1 MAPPEAEVAAAAGD
15 VEEAAAPLVPGSG
28 ARRASAAA
36 TPRDVHLLS
45 SAFLFVFLAYHAAQN
60 LQSTVNTDEN
70 LGSISLGVLY
80 TSFTAFSAVGSAV
93 VRWMGSRCALVVGTS
108 GYLLFIAANLAPS
121 WYARTRLRPLPPFS
135 RLVSSATAMR
145 QPGSRQQQSSLLTAN
160 HFLILGIR
168 DACFASEHMDS
179 ASLVR

>member
-121 WYARTRLRPLPPFS
+121 WWTRNTNKEKLRVEEERELGNVVGGRKYDIGGWKRINNEILSLIVLKFS
-135 RLVSSATAMR
+135 
-145 QPGSRQQQSSLLTAN
+145 
-160 HFLILGIR
+160 F
-168 DACFASEHMDS
+168 F
-179 ASLVR
+179 